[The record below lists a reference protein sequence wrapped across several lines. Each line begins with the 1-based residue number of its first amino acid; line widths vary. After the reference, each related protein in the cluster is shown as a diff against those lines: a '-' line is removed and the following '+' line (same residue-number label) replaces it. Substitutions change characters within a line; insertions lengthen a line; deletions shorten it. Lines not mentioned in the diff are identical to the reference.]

1 MSLIS
6 PAFLAKSFKEHIRSP
21 IGFLILV
28 SIAMPIAMSSW
39 IALLN
44 NFAIE
49 KASFTGVEIGW
60 LHTVREIPGFLT
72 ITVIFA
78 ILVIKEQRLAVIS
91 LILIGGAVALTG
103 YFPIFSGLLITTFI
117 SSIGFHFFEA
127 VNQSLQL
134 QWLDKKKAP
143 QILGWLLAVGSATS
157 LVTYLIIA
165 IGFAYFDLS
174 YEQVYV
180 SAGLMTI
187 LLAIMAYL
195 FWPRFEE
202 KTPQNKKI
210 IIRKAY
216 WLYYALQFVSGARR
230 QIFSVFAAFMMVEK
244 FGFEVHHI
252 TWLFIINFV
261 LNIIFGPIMGWLV
274 TRLGERWA
282 LTTEYI
288 GLTLVFIAY
297 GGVYVFSWAAWV
309 AAVLYVI
316 DHVFFA
322 MAFAQ
327 KTYFQKIAAPADLAP
342 TTALAFTINHIAA
355 VTLPAFLGYLWIT
368 SPPSVFIFA
377 AALAIISV
385 FLSLMIPRHP
395 RAGHETI
402 FSAKTNL

>member
-1 MSLIS
+1 
-6 PAFLAKSFKEHIRSP
+6 
-21 IGFLILV
+21 
-28 SIAMPIAMSSW
+28 
-39 IALLN
+39 
-44 NFAIE
+44 
-49 KASFTGVEIGW
+49 
-60 LHTVREIPGFLT
+60 
-72 ITVIFA
+72 
-78 ILVIKEQRLAVIS
+78 
-91 LILIGGAVALTG
+91 
-103 YFPIFSGLLITTFI
+103 LLITTFI

-187 LLAIMAYL
+187 LLAIIAYL

-309 AAVLYVI
+309 AAVLYVV
-316 DHVFFA
+316 DHLFFA

-395 RAGHETI
+395 KAGHETI
-402 FSAKTNL
+402 FSAKTNP